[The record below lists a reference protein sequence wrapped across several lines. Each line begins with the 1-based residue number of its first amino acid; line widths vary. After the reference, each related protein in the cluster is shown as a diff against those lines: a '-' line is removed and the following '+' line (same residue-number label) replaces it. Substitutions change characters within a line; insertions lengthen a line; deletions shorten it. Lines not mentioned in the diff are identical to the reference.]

1 MVTIGDG
8 LTQGMKVIGHALH
21 PMIVVP
27 NVEVTLL
34 EDAEPIVELQNVG
47 LMVAKELGLEREP
60 RLTSGIQRF
69 PNGVVEFEEEGTEDP
84 CHQDVFQPSPI
95 YGRIGDVR
103 EDVIVHGVSTKCE
116 KHEVAPP
123 LVVGRREFQNDRNRR
138 SYVLDVGS
146 LHLQMRGEGGVRAD
160 VDGAIIVVVLG
171 DNDPLCSVDQ
181 LFQVMSDDLLLHP
194 NEGDG
199 TLARMGLV
207 QGLACGS
214 HDGDESLLLS
224 HRGSSRG
231 LSCGHGGV
239 HLSLSGSGGGLV
251 LINREVESAARHGR
265 QDDGG

>member
-8 LTQGMKVIGHALH
+8 LTQDMKVIDHAFH

-27 NVEVTLL
+27 NVEVALL
-34 EDAEPIVELQNVG
+34 EDAEPIIELQNVG

-60 RLTSGIQRF
+60 RLMSGIQRF
-69 PNGVVEFEEEGTEDP
+69 SNGVVEFEEEGTEDP

-95 YGRIGDVR
+95 CGWIGDVG

-123 LVVGRREFQNDRNRR
+123 LVVERRGFQNDRDRR

-146 LHLQMRGEGGVRAD
+146 LHLRGEGGVRAG

-181 LFQVMSDDLLLHP
+181 LFQVTSNDLLLHP
-194 NEGDG
+194 SEGDG
-199 TLARMGLV
+199 TLAHMGLV

-224 HRGSSRG
+224 HCGSSRG
-231 LSCGHGGV
+231 LSRGHGGV

-251 LINREVESAARHGR
+251 LIDREVEGAARHGR
-265 QDDGG
+265 QDDGD